1 MYLSKFYLIR
11 HFLFQMVIALKEDFL
26 TLMDN
31 ISNLFYILQIVPI
44 ANNK

>member
-1 MYLSKFYLIR
+1 
-11 HFLFQMVIALKEDFL
+11 MVIVLKEDFL

-44 ANNK
+44 ANNKWEV